1 MKSLLSLVLLSIAL
15 NSYAY
20 DMSRTETYEEAYKD
34 NADGSNTY
42 VGGCSTHQ
50 DYEGKHFKVTKN
62 LVPYFEPGYDAPET
76 DTLKKIHVL
85 DKELIAEAKDHLVV
99 DSLSQ
104 VDDLTVDKIQSL
116 TFKGLNLY
124 RMDIGV
130 GGGNGMI
137 LVFNKVKH
145 GSKIEYVL
153 MSEVFDGDVE
163 HCEDK
168 IWLNKKK

>member
-1 MKSLLSLVLLSIAL
+1 MKSLILASFMLLSVNAMAI
-15 NSYAY
+15 
-20 DMSRTETYEEAYKD
+20 DMSRTENYDEAYKELT
-34 NADGSNTY
+34 DGSSIY

-76 DTLKKIHVL
+76 DTLNKIHVL

-99 DSLSQ
+99 DSMSQ

-116 TFKGLNLY
+116 TIKGLDLY

-137 LVFNKVKH
+137 LVFNKVKR
-145 GSKIEYVL
+145 GSKIEYAL

-168 IWLNKKK
+168 VWLNKKK